1 MKQFAALARVSSRE
15 QEREGF
21 SLEVQE
27 EALKRYATQAGGEIV
42 KFFKI
47 AETASKGEQ
56 RKTFRELLAY
66 AKKNAF
72 AFDGLLFYKVD
83 RASRNLFDYVEL
95 ERLESEH
102 NVPFISI
109 SQPTE
114 NTPAGRMMRRTLAN
128 MASFYTEQ
136 MSVDVRE
143 GIARRVREGWFC
155 GPAPYGYRNIRK
167 DGRGVIETEPQES
180 ANVKRI
186 FHLYAY
192 ENLTLHGVVA
202 KVNAEGRVYR
212 PSQPKFPRS
221 SIHTILKDRAYFGE
235 IQHKGAWYAEAR
247 TADRPGHLE
256 PSAALLGGHVHHA
269 TTLTYAGQF
278 MTCGHCGHPV
288 TGELVRKNRKDG
300 GVNEHVYYRCSRY
313 AKGDH
318 PRIRVKEADIEAQVL
333 AIFDKMKVE
342 DESVRDWFRMVLAS
356 QTRDA
361 QADSRAQ
368 RAELTRQE
376 TLLIQQ
382 QDRLLNMRLTD
393 DIDQEVFAK
402 KHRELRDRLAS
413 IKLQLDVLDRSH
425 DETAELAAKVFEL
438 SQTLKEQW
446 LTADC
451 ATKRR
456 LLEIVCLN
464 CRLDGVTLYPEMRK
478 PFDVLVEGRFLKTSG
493 EGGIRTL
500 GDVAATPVFE
510 TGPIGRSGTSPSTL
524 ASDYILD
531 PDRMDTARGVRKG

>member
-27 EALKRYATQAGGEIV
+27 EALKRYAAQEGGEIV

-47 AETASKGEQ
+47 AETASKGEE
-56 RKTFRELLAY
+56 RKTFRELIAY

-72 AFDGLLFYKVD
+72 ALDALLFYKVD

-95 ERLESEH
+95 ERLESEY
-102 NVPFISI
+102 NLPFISV

-136 MSVDVRE
+136 QSVDVRE
-143 GIARRVREGWFC
+143 GLARRVKEGWFV
-155 GPAPYGYRNIRK
+155 GLAPYGYRNARK
-167 DGRGVIETEPQES
+167 DGRGIIEVDPEPA

-186 FHLYAY
+186 FHLYAF
-192 ENLTLHGVVA
+192 ENLTLDGLVE
-202 KVNAEGRVYR
+202 KINAEGRLWR
-212 PSQPKFPRS
+212 NSQPKFPRS
-221 SIHTILKDRAYFGE
+221 SIHNILKDRAYIGE
-235 IQHKGAWYAEAR
+235 LEYKGEWYPGKHEPLI
-247 TADRPGHLE
+247 DRATWE
-256 PSAALLGGHVHHA
+256 RVQALLGGHVYHA

-278 MTCGHCGHPV
+278 MTCGHCGHPI
-288 TGELVRKNRKDG
+288 TGELVKKKRKDG
-300 GVNEHVYYRCSRY
+300 GINFHVYYRCARY
-313 AKGDH
+313 TRKDH

-333 AIFDKMKVE
+333 ALFDKMKVE
-342 DESVRDWFRMVLAS
+342 DASVRDWFRMVLAS

-368 RAELTRQE
+368 RQELTRQE
-376 TLLIQQ
+376 TLIIQQ
-382 QDRLLNMRLTD
+382 QDRLLNMRLSE
-393 DIDQEVFAK
+393 DIDQELFAK
-402 KHRELRDRLAS
+402 KHTELRDRLAS

-446 LTADC
+446 LTADY

-464 CRLDGVTLYPEMRK
+464 SVLDGVTLCPEMRK
-478 PFDVLVEGRFLKTSG
+478 PFDVLAEGLVSENSR
-493 EGGIRTL
+493 
-500 GDVAATPVFE
+500 D
-510 TGPIGRSGTSPSTL
+510 
-524 ASDYILD
+524 
-531 PDRMDTARGVRKG
+531 DRI

>member
-27 EALKRYATQAGGEIV
+27 EALKKYAVQASGEIV

-47 AETASKGEQ
+47 AETASKGEE
-56 RKTFRELLAY
+56 RKTFRELIAY

-72 AFDGLLFYKVD
+72 ALDGLLFYKVD

-95 ERLESEH
+95 ERLESEY
-102 NVPFISI
+102 NLPFISV

-136 MSVDVRE
+136 QSVDVRE
-143 GIARRVREGWFC
+143 GLARRVKEGWFV
-155 GPAPYGYRNIRK
+155 GKAPYGYRNIRK
-167 DGRGVIETEPQES
+167 DGRGVVEVDQGAA
-180 ANVKRI
+180 ANIKRI
-186 FHLYAY
+186 FQLYAY
-192 ENLTLHGVVA
+192 ENMTLDGLVE
-202 KVNAEGRVYR
+202 KINAEGRVFR
-212 PSQPKFPRS
+212 DSQPKFPRS
-221 SIHTILKDRAYFGE
+221 SIHNILKDRAYIGE
-235 IQHKGAWYAEAR
+235 LEYKGNWYPGKHEPLI
-247 TADRPGHLE
+247 DR
-256 PSAALLGGHVHHA
+256 ATWDRVQALLGGSVYHA

-278 MTCGHCGHPV
+278 MTCGHCGHPI
-288 TGELVRKNRKDG
+288 TGELVKKKRKDG
-300 GVNEHVYYRCSRY
+300 GVNIHVYYRCARY
-313 AKGDH
+313 TKKDH

-342 DESVRDWFRMVLAS
+342 DASVRDWFRMVLAS

-361 QADSRAQ
+361 QSDSRAQ

-376 TLLIQQ
+376 TLIIQQ
-382 QDRLLNMRLTD
+382 QDRLLNMRLSE
-393 DIDQEVFAK
+393 DIDQELFAK
-402 KHRELRDRLAS
+402 KHTELRDRLAS

-438 SQTLKEQW
+438 SQTLKEKW
-446 LTADC
+446 LTADY

-464 CRLDGVTLYPEMRK
+464 STLDGVTLCPEMRK
-478 PFDVLVEGRFLKTSG
+478 PFDVLAEGLLSEKSR
-493 EGGIRTL
+493 
-500 GDVAATPVFE
+500 D
-510 TGPIGRSGTSPSTL
+510 
-524 ASDYILD
+524 
-531 PDRMDTARGVRKG
+531 DRI